1 VSTVGDRRAPD
12 VPLEPQTV
20 EVELTGM
27 GRGGE
32 ATGCLDGQKVFAAF
46 GLPGERVEVD
56 IWERR
61 PDRLWGRVVRVLR
74 ASPQRVA
81 PRCPYFGTCGGCQW
95 QHVDYQR
102 QLDFKTEM
110 VATHLADGAGF
121 ANPPVLPTLPS
132 PVVYGYRNHARFSIG
147 RRHGELGFTTHFG
160 HRFIRVDH
168 CPIMSPRI
176 NEVLAATQGRARG
189 HQLAV
194 RVGVQTGDLLV
205 NPAQEDPDLPYESGQ
220 SWLEDELLGRRYR
233 VSAAAFFQVNTWQ
246 AERMIEVVRA
256 ALEPGPDDIL
266 LDLYCGVGTFG
277 LALAPYVRRVIG
289 VEESAAALR
298 DAHHNARKRA
308 NVEFVAG
315 RTEEVLAGLAEPATA
330 AIVDPPRIGCRPA
343 ALKALLQLAP
353 RRLVYVSCD
362 ASTLARDLR
371 VLADGGFTLCS
382 VQPIDMFPQTYHAE
396 TVSLLTSSP

>member
-1 VSTVGDRRAPD
+1 MSAAGDRRAPD

-46 GLPGERVEVD
+46 GLPGERVELDV
-56 IWERR
+56 WERR
-61 PDRLWGRVVRVLR
+61 SDRLWGRVVRVLR
-74 ASPQRVA
+74 PSPHRVA

-95 QHVDYQR
+95 QHVDYQH
-102 QLDFKTEM
+102 QLDLKTEM
-110 VATHLADGAGF
+110 VATHLAEGAGF

-132 PVVYGYRNHARFSIG
+132 PAVYGYRNHARFSIG

-160 HRFIRVDH
+160 HRFMRVDH

-176 NEVLAATQGRARG
+176 DEVLTATQGRARG

-205 NPAQEDPDLPYESGQ
+205 NPAQEDPHLPYESGQ
-220 SWLEDELLGRRYR
+220 AWLEEELLGRRYR
-233 VSAAAFFQVNTWQ
+233 VSAAAFFQINTCQ

-256 ALEPGPDDIL
+256 AVEPGPDDVV

-289 VEESAAALR
+289 VEES
-298 DAHHNARKRA
+298 RA
-308 NVEFVAG
+308 IT
-315 RTEEVLAGLAEPATA
+315 RATSPTWRLWRA
-330 AIVDPPRIGCRPA
+330 
-343 ALKALLQLAP
+343 AP
-353 RRLVYVSCD
+353 RRFLRDWPSRPPRRLWTRRASAVDRTRSRRSCSWRRAGWSTSPATPPRWRATCACSPTA
-362 ASTLARDLR
+362 ASPCAR
-371 VLADGGFTLCS
+371 CS
-382 VQPIDMFPQTYHAE
+382 PSTCSRRHTTWRPSRCSHVA
-396 TVSLLTSSP
+396 SSR